1 MTKLKLQLIT
11 GQFGTELSL
20 TVPITNSLAFLF
32 TVLGEWWADGKVIS
46 RGKLHKVPTFTYLPY
61 LPYIHVSA
69 GQEVEVNCETFV
81 RLHDVFAYD
90 ESGAS
95 CNGGRRL
102 TDLMN
107 LQIRGLEWG
116 LYSAG
121 LPCAFIVKP
130 HRIEKGFIMVS
141 WEDQDSFLL
150 PAFQFYIC
158 LVG

>member
-1 MTKLKLQLIT
+1 M
-11 GQFGTELSL
+11 SL

-46 RGKLHKVPTFTYLPY
+46 RGKLHTYLPS
-61 LPYIHVSA
+61 H
-69 GQEVEVNCETFV
+69 TFHTFHTCIRWTGGGGSQLQDFRSV
-81 RLHDVFAYD
+81 TRCICYD
-90 ESGAS
+90 ERGAS

-102 TDLMN
+102 ADFLDS
-107 LQIRGLEWG
+107 QIRGLEWG

-141 WEDQDSFLL
+141 WEIKTHSYCPLFSFIS
-150 PAFQFYIC
+150 AW
-158 LVG
+158 LVYSLFAR